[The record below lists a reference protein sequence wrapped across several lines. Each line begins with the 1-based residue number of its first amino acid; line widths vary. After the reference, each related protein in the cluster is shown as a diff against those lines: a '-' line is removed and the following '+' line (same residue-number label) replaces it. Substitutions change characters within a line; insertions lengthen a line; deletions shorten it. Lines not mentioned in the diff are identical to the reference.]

1 LTFGLPNA
9 MIATSLMDALEVIR
23 LTPLM
28 SRSQGR
34 RELFVAMI
42 DGPVAL
48 DHPDLAQSGIKEIQ
62 GGVHAT
68 CSRPES
74 VSCMHGTFVAG
85 ILAARRGSP
94 APAICPGCTL
104 LVRPI
109 FSENKNGEKDVPR
122 ATAEDLS
129 NAIGEV
135 IAAGANVIN
144 LSAALEQPSRQG
156 HRRLEQILDYAATR
170 SVLVVAAAGN
180 QRMVGS
186 TAITRHPWVIPVT
199 SCDLQ
204 GRPTEESNLGWCI
217 GRRGLAV
224 PAVKVVSLGTADKPQ
239 VLGGTSAAAPF
250 LSGAIALLWSEFP
263 KATAARIK
271 LAITDSPNNGRRT
284 IAPPILNA
292 WAAYQAMTAN

>member
-1 LTFGLPNA
+1 
-9 MIATSLMDALEVIR
+9 MIATNSMDALEVMR
-23 LTPLM
+23 LRPLM

-34 RELFVAMI
+34 RGLVVAMI

-48 DHPDLAQSGIKEIQ
+48 DHPDLAQSGIKQIP
-62 GGVHAT
+62 GGGHVS
-68 CSRPES
+68 CSRPQS
-74 VSCMHGTFVAG
+74 ISCMHGTFVAG

-109 FSENKNGEKDVPR
+109 FSEDKNSKSDLPR
-122 ATAEDLS
+122 TTAEDLA
-129 NAIGEV
+129 NAIGDV

-144 LSAALEQPSRQG
+144 LSVALEGPSGQAQ
-156 HRRLEQILDYAATR
+156 RRLEQILDYAASR

-180 QRMVGS
+180 QSIVGS

-199 SCDLQ
+199 SCDLH
-204 GRPTEESNLGWCI
+204 GRPSEESNLGSCI

-224 PAVKVVSLGTADKPQ
+224 PAAKVVSLGTTDKLQ

-250 LSGAIALLWSEFP
+250 LSGAIALLWSEYP
-263 KATAARIK
+263 NATAARIK
-271 LAITDSPNNGRRT
+271 LAVTGDSSKRRRT
-284 IAPPILNA
+284 IVPPILNA
-292 WAAYQAMTAN
+292 WAAYQAMSTN